1 MRIPLNSK
9 NLSMFFPRVRRKIFT
24 PSGLTR
30 IPKFSQSVISDLF
43 FIRADNDWQTN
54 FELLNINALLLGG
67 FESRVW
73 GSAQM
78 YFFDS
83 DGEIIQKLVIP
94 IDSTPRSTINLNKL
108 IHNFPKKPATFA
120 LFHSESETA
129 DLRGSSLIAER
140 GYVGYEYKN
149 LGAKSYV
156 HGNLDAVALSTNG
169 VEALGFSGVFI
180 RNYTVQH
187 LLSGDARYEFAFTN
201 PTRKSQK
208 ISMELSFKSNKW
220 KKSTVLVLKPFGSGI
235 IEVAEPG
242 QTCVVRF
249 KSKLYLG
256 RPVVFRTTNLSMD
269 VFHG

>member
-1 MRIPLNSK
+1 MRIPLNFK
-9 NLSMFFPRVRRKIFT
+9 NLSMFFPRVRRKIFI

-30 IPKFSQSVISDLF
+30 TPKFPQSVISDLF
-43 FIRADNDWQTN
+43 FIRADNLWQTN

-67 FESRVW
+67 FEARVW

-78 YFFDS
+78 YFFGS

-108 IHNFPKKPATFA
+108 IQNFPKKPATFA

-129 DLRGSSLIAER
+129 ELRGSSLIAER

-187 LLSGDARYEFAFTN
+187 LLSGDAKYEFAFTN

-220 KKSTVLVLKPFGSGI
+220 KKSTMLVLKPFGAGI
-235 IEVAEPG
+235 IKVTEPG